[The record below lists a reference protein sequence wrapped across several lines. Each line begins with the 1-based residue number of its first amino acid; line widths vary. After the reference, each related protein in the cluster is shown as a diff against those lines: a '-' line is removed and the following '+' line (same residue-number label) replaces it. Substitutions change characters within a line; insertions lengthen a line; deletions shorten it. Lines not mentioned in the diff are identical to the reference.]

1 MHASSILLR
10 IAGEAETRR
19 KLEEILARREF
30 QGWIN
35 PLDDIRRAF
44 LWLADRFSGLPGWT
58 QIAIAAVLVLIL
70 LAVFI
75 HWGMVLR
82 RFVSARG
89 IQPDRAPRGG
99 LDEILR
105 SNLPPEELRVRAL
118 LALGK
123 GDFREAVRLLYAC
136 FVLGLRGRGMIPG
149 TRSLTGREIT
159 RIVRASVPRSE
170 RATALFEMSAYSRHP
185 LSGDDAGWML
195 DFIEEFER
203 TAPRRAGSDL

>member
-1 MHASSILLR
+1 MQAVFMILT

-82 RFVSARG
+82 RFVSSRG
-89 IQPDRAPRGG
+89 VPAAEPRGG

-105 SNLPPEELRVRAL
+105 SNLPPGELRSRAL
-118 LALGK
+118 AALGE

-136 FVLGLRGRGMIPG
+136 FVLELRGRGMIPG
-149 TRSLTGREIT
+149 ARSLTGREIT
-159 RIVRASVPRSE
+159 RIVRAIVPRTE
-170 RATALFEMSAYSRHP
+170 KATALFERSAYSRHP

-195 DFIEEFER
+195 DFLEEFER
-203 TAPRRAGSDL
+203 TARGSG

>member
-1 MHASSILLR
+1 MLASSIILR
-10 IAGEAETRR
+10 IAGEAEARR
-19 KLEEILARREF
+19 KLGEILARREF

-35 PLDDIRRAF
+35 PLDDIRRAL
-44 LWLADRFSGLPGWT
+44 LWLADRFSGLPAWA

-82 RFVSARG
+82 RFVSSRG

-105 SNLPPEELRVRAL
+105 SNLPPEELRARAL
-118 LALGK
+118 AALGE

-136 FVLGLRGRGMIPG
+136 FVLGLRGRGMIPAA
-149 TRSLTGREIT
+149 RSLTGREIA
-159 RIVRASVPRSE
+159 RIVGASVPRSE
-170 RATALFEMSAYSRHP
+170 KATALFEMSAYSRHP
-185 LSGDDAGWML
+185 LSGDEAGWML
-195 DFIEEFER
+195 DFVEEFER
-203 TAPRRAGSDL
+203 TAPGRG